1 MAGIG
6 TASAEKSAL
15 ALGLLTSADLQF
27 GSVTTMTEHVDVL
40 IVGAGLSGIG
50 AAHHLQAAFPRRTY
64 AILEARDALGGT
76 WDLFRYPGVRSDSDM
91 HTLGYRFRPWT
102 QDKAITDGPSILDY
116 VRDTATKAGIDQR
129 IRYRHRVER
138 AAWSTEDARWTIDAT
153 NDGEPVRLTANFLFV
168 CSGYYHYDVG
178 YAPGF
183 PGLERYQGTVV
194 HPQQWPDDLDYAGKK
209 IVVIGSGATA
219 VTLVPALAEQAEH
232 VTMLQRSPTYV
243 AARPARDD
251 LGAKLTR
258 RLGTRGG
265 YAVTRWKNVAL
276 STYFFQLCRRRPEAV
291 KSLLR
296 KAAIDQLP
304 PGYDVDTHF
313 APRYNPWD
321 QRMCLAPDGDF
332 FAAIKSGRADVVTDQ
347 IAEFTETG
355 IRLESGAELEADV
368 VVTATG
374 LRLLALGGM
383 RLAVDGTDVTLPDTT
398 VYKGTM
404 LSGVPNFTFTF
415 GYTNSSWTLKAD
427 LVSQYEVR
435 LLRYMDAHG
444 YDTCVPVNDDPGA
457 DTRPMLDFQS
467 GYVQRAIGE
476 FPKSGSRGPWQVRM
490 NYPRDVLTL
499 RYGRINDGALRFSRR
514 RRRAVAGAA
523 APAVAAGRERARG

>member
-1 MAGIG
+1 
-6 TASAEKSAL
+6 
-15 ALGLLTSADLQF
+15 
-27 GSVTTMTEHVDVL
+27 MTEHVDVL

-50 AAHHLQAAFPRRTY
+50 AAHHLQAAAFPRRTY

-102 QDKAITDGPSILDY
+102 QDKAITDGPSILRY
-116 VRDTATKAGIDQR
+116 VRDAAAEAGIDQH
-129 IRYRHRVER
+129 IRYGHRVER
-138 AAWSTEDARWTIDAT
+138 AAWSTEDARWTVDVV

-178 YAPGF
+178 HTPSFDGI
-183 PGLERYQGTVV
+183 ERFNGAVI
-194 HPQQWPDDLDYAGKK
+194 HPQQWPEDLDYAGKK

-219 VTLVPALAEQAEH
+219 VTLVPALAERAEH
-232 VTMLQRSPTYV
+232 VTMLQRSPTYI

-251 LGAKLTR
+251 LGAKLTK

-276 STYFFQLCRRRPEAV
+276 GTWFYQLSQRRPEAV
-291 KSLLR
+291 KALLR
-296 KAAIDQLP
+296 KAAIAQLP

-313 APRYNPWD
+313 TPRYNPWD

-332 FAAIKSGRADVVTDQ
+332 FAAIRSGRADVVTDQ
-347 IAEFTETG
+347 IAEFTATG
-355 IRLESGAELEADV
+355 IRLESGAELEADI

-383 RLAVDGTDVTLPDTT
+383 QLAVDGSDVTLAEKM

-404 LSGVPNFTFTF
+404 LSGVPNLTFTF

-427 LVSQYEVR
+427 LVSEYAVR

-444 YDTCVPVNDDPGA
+444 YDECVPVNNDPA
-457 DTRPMLDFQS
+457 ISQRPMLDFQS
-467 GYVQRAIGE
+467 GYVQRSIHE
-476 FPKSGSRGPWQVRM
+476 FPKSGSRGPWRVRM
-490 NYPRDVLTL
+490 NYPRDLLAL
-499 RYGRINDGALRFSRR
+499 RYGRINDGALRFSGR
-514 RRRAVAGAA
+514 RRRAASAVPASAA
-523 APAVAAGRERARG
+523 EQAPAGGERARG

>member
-1 MAGIG
+1 M
-6 TASAEKSAL
+6 
-15 ALGLLTSADLQF
+15 
-27 GSVTTMTEHVDVL
+27 TTVTEHVDVL

-50 AAHHLQAAFPRRTY
+50 AAHHLAAAFPDRTY
-64 AILEARDALGGT
+64 AILEGRDALGGT

-102 QDKAITDGPSILDY
+102 QDKAITDGPSILNY
-116 VRDTATKAGIDQR
+116 VRDAAAEAGIDAH

-138 AAWSTEDARWTIDAT
+138 ATWSSEDARWTIDAT
-153 NDGEPVRLTANFLFV
+153 NDGAPVRLTASFLFV

-178 YAPGF
+178 HSPDF
-183 PGLERYQGTVV
+183 PGLERFGGTVV

-219 VTLVPALAEQAEH
+219 VTLVPALAETAQQ
-232 VTMLQRSPTYV
+232 VTMVQRSPTYI
-243 AARPARDD
+243 AARPALDKI
-251 LGAKLTR
+251 GAKLTG
-258 RLGTRGG
+258 RLGTRRG
-265 YAVTRWKNVAL
+265 YTVTRWKNVAL

-291 KSLLR
+291 KALLR
-296 KAAIDQLP
+296 KAAIAQLP

-313 APRYNPWD
+313 TPRYNPWD

-332 FAAIKSGRADVVTDQ
+332 FAAIKGGRADVVTDQ

-355 IRLESGAELEADV
+355 IRLASGAELEADI

-374 LRLLALGGM
+374 LRLLALGGIE
-383 RLAVDGTDVTLPDTT
+383 LAVDGTEVALADRM

-444 YDTCVPVNDDPGA
+444 YDQCVPVNEDPAVG
-457 DTRPMLDFQS
+457 TRPMLDFQS
-467 GYVQRAIGE
+467 GYIQRAISE
-476 FPKSGSRGPWQVRM
+476 FPKSGTSGPWRVRM

-499 RYGRINDGALRFSRR
+499 RYGRINDRALRFSRR
-514 RRRAVAGAA
+514 PRRAATTAPAPTAA
-523 APAVAAGRERARG
+523 APAVGERARG